1 MALEEAYATMD
12 FSGEKILY
20 EGPPSTGDLITNV
33 ALGIT
38 VLWLVRHYPPTG
50 IRLNAN
56 RLGFGDRKY
65 TPRMRHNGHT
75 CAVIVYGLQSCL
87 ILRNRA
93 GVAKCPPNRCFDYT
107 TRLLQRP
114 LNGYW
119 DARGW

>member
-12 FSGEKILY
+12 FSVEKILY

-56 RLGFGDRKY
+56 RLGFGTGRQKIHPSNEAQRTHLRGDRVRA
-65 TPRMRHNGHT
+65 T
-75 CAVIVYGLQSCL
+75 IVFNFKESSGC
-87 ILRNRA
+87 
-93 GVAKCPPNRCFDYT
+93 GEMPAKSM
-107 TRLLQRP
+107 L
-114 LNGYW
+114 
-119 DARGW
+119 